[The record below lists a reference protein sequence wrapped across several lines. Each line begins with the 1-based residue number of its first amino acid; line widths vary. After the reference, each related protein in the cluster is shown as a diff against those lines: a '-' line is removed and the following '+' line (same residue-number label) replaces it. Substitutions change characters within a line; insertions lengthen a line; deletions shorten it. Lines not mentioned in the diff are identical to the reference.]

1 MNNASATAKEN
12 VKTQVKKRKKGEV
25 DGLYLIMLCV
35 LTCAGLLML
44 ISAGTPESVNS
55 ENPYSGIIKNCVI
68 AAGSFIVMLI
78 VANFK
83 DYMFLKKW
91 ASAVYWVSV
100 ILVYLTPFIGQERL
114 GATRWIIIGPISVQP
129 TEIMKIALIIYLS
142 DIFSEEKKRNT
153 KRMSV
158 VQRILYEWRAEII
171 ILIPAVGAVVQKHLS
186 GALIICAIG
195 FTMLLAHGMKGGHIF
210 LIGAGG
216 VAAVTALIIAEPFR
230 VKRIFGYMHPENEPL
245 GYGWQILNSLYAI
258 CSGGLFGV
266 GFGQSRQ
273 KYSWLP
279 MASNDYIF
287 AVICEEM
294 GIFGGLVVLLLFVLF
309 VWRGIKIALNSRD
322 MFGAMLAFGVSAMI
336 GLQVIINIAVVTN
349 AVPSTGMQLP
359 FFSSGGTSLLFM
371 LIATGIVLNISRY
384 QKIGAGVIHSV
395 K

>member
-1 MNNASATAKEN
+1 MSKAQAVTKEN
-12 VKTQVKKRKKGEV
+12 GKLNKKIRKKGEV
-25 DGLYLIMLCV
+25 DGIYLILLCA

-44 ISAGTPESVNS
+44 ISAGTPESVS
-55 ENPYSGIIKNCVI
+55 AENPYKGIIKNCLI
-68 AAGSFIVMLI
+68 AVGSFGAMLV
-78 VANFK
+78 VANWK
-83 DYMFLKKW
+83 DYIILKKW
-91 ASAVYWVSV
+91 SGLIYWCSV

-114 GATRWIIIGPISVQP
+114 GATRWIFIGPISVQP
-129 TEIMKIALIIYLS
+129 TEIMKIALIIYLA
-142 DIFSEEKKRNT
+142 DILSKEKTRNT
-153 KRMSV
+153 KRMSAF
-158 VQRILYEWRAEII
+158 QRLLYGWRAEII
-171 ILIPAVGAVVQKHLS
+171 ILIPAAGAALQKHLS

-195 FTMLLAHGMKGGHIF
+195 FVMLFAHGMKKSHIA
-210 LIGAGG
+210 IIAVIVIAAGLL
-216 VAAVTALIIAEPFR
+216 LIIKEPFR
-230 VKRIFGYMHPENEPL
+230 VKRLLGYMHPENEPL

-294 GIFGGLVVLLLFVLF
+294 GIIGGLLVILLFAFF

-322 MFGAMLAFGVSAMI
+322 MFGCLISFGVSAMI
-336 GLQVIINIAVVTN
+336 GLQVVINIAVVTN